1 MAKIDG
7 RRVKFNET
15 KCKVVETTNE
25 PNKHTVWNACMYVL
39 NVSFIHCI
47 YTKQRKM
54 GVDVFL
60 RHFL

>member
-25 PNKHTVWNACMYVL
+25 PNKHTV
-39 NVSFIHCI
+39 
-47 YTKQRKM
+47 
-54 GVDVFL
+54 
-60 RHFL
+60 